1 MKYKI
6 RFGTVIDGVPY
17 FIHHERTMTKEK
29 TLREWIQGEGFAKVV
44 KDSFMDRKGMTI
56 TELSYEI
63 DRPRSFNVEMKAIS
77 GKVYKCDVEYFVVR
91 Q

>member
-1 MKYKI
+1 
-6 RFGTVIDGVPY
+6 
-17 FIHHERTMTKEK
+17 
-29 TLREWIQGEGFAKVV
+29 
-44 KDSFMDRKGMTI
+44 MTI

-77 GKVYKCDVEYFVVR
+77 GKVFKCDVEYFVVR